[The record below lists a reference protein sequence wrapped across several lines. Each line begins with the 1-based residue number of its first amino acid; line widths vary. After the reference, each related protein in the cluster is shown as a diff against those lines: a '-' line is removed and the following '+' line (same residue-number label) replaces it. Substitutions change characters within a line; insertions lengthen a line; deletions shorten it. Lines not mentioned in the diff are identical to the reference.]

1 MWCRFIPAA
10 TSCFESPEFRKIRMT
25 YVDGG
30 KAMQVFNTVFYP
42 RFDLDAPIFG
52 VDLLFFGGH
61 KVMAII
67 DFQPLSKDKDYLER
81 YTEML
86 HPIRS
91 KYPTLCETI
100 SNRYFED
107 NRWFSDHMLFGR
119 MDDASGIP
127 TTVMPA
133 FKEYLEAYTS
143 MVSKVYREGHRAP
156 GGRDYVRQRHSDYDK
171 YNLERDPAGKMFE
184 CHFGVEWTEQ
194 FMTEVL
200 FDLVHE

>member
-1 MWCRFIPAA
+1 
-10 TSCFESPEFRKIRMT
+10 MT

-30 KAMQVFNTVFYP
+30 KGMQVFNTVFYP
-42 RFDLDAPIFG
+42 RFDLDAPILG

-67 DFQPLSKDKDYLER
+67 DFQPLSKEKDYLDK

-86 HPIRS
+86 RLIRS

-119 MDDASGIP
+119 LDDPNLIP

-133 FKEYLEAYTS
+133 FREYLEAYTS
-143 MVSKVYREGHRAP
+143 MIRKVFREGDRAD
-156 GGRDYVRQRHSDYDK
+156 REYVRNRHSDYDQ

-194 FMTEVL
+194 FMHEVL
-200 FDLVHE
+200 FDLAHSNI